1 MLKSSIILSVCLF
14 LVAPGWADRSAAAKV
29 PGFNVHTVREAAGTR
44 FLRGGAPRPDTL
56 AALAKDAKARKT
68 VETLVDLRHPAKKDD
83 RSRKEGRLTPEEEEA
98 QARKLGLR
106 YVSVSA
112 MDKGLPQ
119 QLARLQ
125 KSGDVYIHCM
135 YGVNRTGFAV
145 ARYARANKV
154 KVDTTGLGKRDVADG
169 DAFQKRLEGSGR

>member
-1 MLKSSIILSVCLF
+1 MALQSRSAVFILLCA
-14 LVAPGWADRSAAAKV
+14 LVAPAARADPAAV
-29 PGFNVHTVREAAGTR
+29 PGFNVHTVQKADGKR

-68 VETLVDLRHPAKKDD
+68 VVTLVDLRHPAKKDD
-83 RSRKEGRLTPEEEEA
+83 RSGKEGRLAPDREEA
-98 QARKLGLR
+98 QARKLGIR
-106 YVSVSA
+106 YVSISA

-119 QLARLQ
+119 ELARLQ

-145 ARYARANKV
+145 ARYARSAKI

-169 DAFQKRLEGSGR
+169 DAFQKRLEGLGR